1 MRSSVPS
8 TFSIVGFDPKTK
20 DLGVAVESKFVAVGA
35 VVPFAQAGVGA
46 VATQSYANTTFGPKA
61 LGMMKQRVAPEDV
74 LQRLVKADKE
84 AARRQVG
91 LVDARGRPA
100 SYTGKECFPWAGH
113 VVGQHYACQ
122 GNLLAGADVVKEMGR
137 AFERTQGDL
146 PVRLLAALSAGQ
158 RAGGDKRGQQS
169 AALLVVRDRG
179 GYGGFN
185 DRWIDVRVD
194 DHPAPIEEVVR
205 VFNVY
210 DVTLLDRE
218 DPTDVLPLNA
228 DVVRELQ
235 AGLTALG
242 FYRGAA
248 SGKFDSKTKAAFE
261 AWASVNNFENKVRSD
276 GKVWG
281 SVFRAFRAAVSPG
294 QSQERRRP

>member
-1 MRSSVPS
+1 
-8 TFSIVGFDPKTK
+8 
-20 DLGVAVESKFVAVGA
+20 
-35 VVPFAQAGVGA
+35 
-46 VATQSYANTTFGPKA
+46 
-61 LGMMKQRVAPEDV
+61 
-74 LQRLVKADKE
+74 
-84 AARRQVG
+84 
-91 LVDARGRPA
+91 
-100 SYTGKECFPWAGH
+100 
-113 VVGQHYACQ
+113 
-122 GNLLAGADVVKEMGR
+122 VVKGKGQ

-169 AALLVVRDRG
+169 AALLVVRGRG

-194 DHPAPIEEVVR
+194 DHPAPIEELVR

-218 DPTDVLPLNA
+218 DPKDVLPLNA

-248 SGKFDSKTKAAFE
+248 SGKFDPKTKAAFE

-281 SVFRAFRAAVSPG
+281 SVFRAFRAAVSP
-294 QSQERRRP
+294 SRS